1 MYVTDELMEGNILLE
16 KLSSVIYKLSVSPS
30 VINISMDLQTE
41 KIHQKNLHAL
51 FRWYIYR

>member
-30 VINISMDLQTE
+30 VINISMDLQTK